1 MILEQRG
8 WSGQVGEIRV
18 DLVNDVV
25 EVEVVGVVVVQVRVA
40 SAAVSE
46 SS

>member
-25 EVEVVGVVVVQVRVA
+25 EVEVVGVVVQVCVA
-40 SAAVSE
+40 GAAVSE